1 LHVCSTIAIQKQKP
15 ESFTVVCRRSRATFL
30 FRRVQAANTGEGG
43 GSAGDDERDGRGRRG
58 LGGRVGTW
66 NRICVV
72 IGIELVLLTC
82 VREQFATGCDEP
94 ARFFEFFQPS

>member
-1 LHVCSTIAIQKQKP
+1 M
-15 ESFTVVCRRSRATFL
+15 
-30 FRRVQAANTGEGG
+30 
-43 GSAGDDERDGRGRRG
+43 SARWGRG

-66 NRICVV
+66 NRIRVV

-82 VREQFATGCDEP
+82 VREQFATGDEP